1 LSVRARWTHLLLAGA
16 VTALCAPLA
25 ACGADDTETVS
36 ETTTV
41 TEESTVTEQSETAKA
56 GEPGAA
62 NAPGPVEPGR
72 PLKSTLS
79 LDTPPHAYP
88 VVWVRAGE
96 KVEIRTQPGGD
107 GEIAERVDRKT
118 EFGSPSVFGVVR
130 RSGDWAAVSTPYLPN
145 GQLGWVRLDPS
156 KLGSGWTK
164 RSIVVDLS
172 ERRAEL
178 RTADRLTRSFV
189 VTVGMPGAET
199 PTGRFAVTDTL
210 RGNLN
215 PAYGCCALAISA
227 NQPHLPSGWLGGSR
241 IAFHGTSGPLG
252 VAASHGCV
260 RAADPD
266 VNALVNKVPLGT
278 PVFIRA

>member
-1 LSVRARWTHLLLAGA
+1 LTAQTRWTHLLLAGA
-16 VTALCAPLA
+16 VTVSCALLP
-25 ACGADDTETVS
+25 ACGSDETETVA
-36 ETTTV
+36 ETQTTTV
-41 TEESTVTEQSETAKA
+41 TEESAPAKPAKA
-56 GEPGAA
+56 GAP
-62 NAPGPVEPGR
+62 NPTDAPGPVEAGR
-72 PLKSTLS
+72 PLKSILS
-79 LDTPPHAYP
+79 LETPRNAYP

-96 KVEIRTQPGGD
+96 EVEIRTEPGG
-107 GEIAERVDRKT
+107 GEVAKRVDRQT

-130 RSGDWAAVSTPYLPN
+130 RSGDWAAVTTPYLPN
-145 GQLGWVRLDPS
+145 GELGWVRLDAS
-156 KLGSGWTK
+156 KLDAGWTT

-178 RTADRLTRSFV
+178 RTGRNVTRSFV

-199 PTGRFAVTDTL
+199 PTGRFAVTDTF
-210 RGNLN
+210 RGDLN
-215 PAYGCCALAISA
+215 PAYGCCAVAISA

-241 IAFHGTSGPLG
+241 IAFHGTTGPLG